1 MRIFRAFASLF
12 DWQLKVG
19 SPAWLAAA
27 ANDRARSHSS
37 SLQFRLHFHR
47 HFAPDYIFIVTLL
60 QITFS
65 SSLCS
70 RLHSFS
76 LCVRSLSLLLC
87 AIRCMCSKTNF
98 GSCARNFYKKFGPK
112 KYSWLKKARRGWV
125 MVGLRLI
132 SGCILVNFPAGA
144 SHQPARHPYQ
154 PLSALS
160 DPQPTQTGNS
170 QALAASKQIQPLGQ
184 A

>member
-1 MRIFRAFASLF
+1 MVFFLSILGVLDPGVWVWMFLTKILPGPNFFKPSEPGGLRIFRAFASLF

-112 KYSWLKKARRGWV
+112 KYS
-125 MVGLRLI
+125 
-132 SGCILVNFPAGA
+132 
-144 SHQPARHPYQ
+144 
-154 PLSALS
+154 
-160 DPQPTQTGNS
+160 
-170 QALAASKQIQPLGQ
+170 
-184 A
+184 